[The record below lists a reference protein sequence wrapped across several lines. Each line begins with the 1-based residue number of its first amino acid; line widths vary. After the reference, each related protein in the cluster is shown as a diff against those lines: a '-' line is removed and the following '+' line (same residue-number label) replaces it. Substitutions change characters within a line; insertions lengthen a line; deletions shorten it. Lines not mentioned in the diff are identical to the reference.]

1 MEWEEARVLKARL
14 KAGIQAAKRKEDAG
28 EIYGKLTGMFK
39 DGTLDRSLYH
49 EFGWLIYYLL
59 RNTPLNS
66 VLPRKRLMHLYLLL
80 ELERP
85 SLLHS
90 LILVE
95 ALKLKK
101 KSPAQFRLRDFM
113 TLWGIENLRDEDWVK
128 AKTDTGRLQNSLVEN
143 LIATYIKEIKRNKCQ
158 VTDSFLIMLE
168 RAIQTYPSNPNL
180 PLYKA
185 IALAS
190 QGRRKEALMQYK
202 TLLRQSPKKLF
213 LWSDTE
219 ELLPPSELDTK
230 IALLC
235 KALTSVRDMCSLGE
249 IRLRLANL
257 LYRKGLYANARY
269 ELDQYERFYNT
280 QRWRVNRWGETL
292 RQRLDSVAPDASSDP
307 TPYDLF
313 LPDVDRFLQ

>member
-1 MEWEEARVLKARL
+1 M
-14 KAGIQAAKRKEDAG
+14 
-28 EIYGKLTGMFK
+28 
-39 DGTLDRSLYH
+39 
-49 EFGWLIYYLL
+49 
-59 RNTPLNS
+59 
-66 VLPRKRLMHLYLLL
+66 
-80 ELERP
+80 
-85 SLLHS
+85 
-90 LILVE
+90 
-95 ALKLKK
+95 
-101 KSPAQFRLRDFM
+101 
-113 TLWGIENLRDEDWVK
+113 WGIENLRDEDWVK

-158 VTDSFLIMLE
+158 VTDSFLTMLE

-180 PLYKA
+180 SLYKA

-202 TLLRQSPKKLF
+202 TLLQQSPKKLF

-219 ELLPPSELDTK
+219 ELLPPSELDAK

-269 ELDQYERFYNT
+269 ELEQYEHFYNT
-280 QRWRVNRWGETL
+280 QRWRVNRWTETL
-292 RQRLDSVAPDASSDP
+292 RQRLDSVAPDAASDP
-307 TPYDLF
+307 TPYDIF